1 MKNTAVILVAM
12 LVIAG
17 AAFWAGL
24 QFRGRATR
32 PAADET
38 VAPAVAPDVTA
49 TPRETRDPT
58 PATNRP
64 SRPETPPATTT
75 PEAPPAARETGT
87 RAAAIEPAEKSFI
100 LPDRPAADPLQT
112 LPPWVLRELAFPRP
126 AYDGTPIV
134 GLIGYYDPR
143 VIPGIR
149 FPTNDQV
156 VSLRKPVTTSAGIPI
171 LGELRLVT
179 DGDVRATEGSFV
191 QLKGGPQ
198 SVTVDLQAT
207 YAIDGIVVWHHHLQ
221 PRVYRDVVVQV
232 SESPA
237 FTNAVTVFNNDRDNT
252 LGLGAG
258 IDEEYLETYLGLPIE
273 LNGVRGSYVRLYS
286 NGSTADA
293 FNHYVEVTVFGHPP
307 GR

>member
-17 AAFWAGL
+17 TAFWAGM
-24 QFRGRATR
+24 QFRARATR
-32 PAADET
+32 PVVNEAVAAAADE
-38 VAPAVAPDVTA
+38 AA
-49 TPRETRDPT
+49 TPRADRDPT
-58 PATNRP
+58 PATNPP
-64 SRPETPPATTT
+64 SRPETPTATRET
-75 PEAPPAARETGT
+75 PPASRETGM
-87 RAAAIEPAEKSFI
+87 RAAAIEPAEKSFN

-126 AYDGTPIV
+126 AYDGTPVV
-134 GLIGYYDPR
+134 GLVGYYDPR

-156 VSLRKPVTTSAGIPI
+156 ISLRKPVTTTAGIPI

-232 SESPA
+232 SASPA
-237 FTNAVTVFNNDRDNT
+237 FTNAVTVFNNDRDNS

-273 LNGVRGSYVRLYS
+273 LNGVRGNYVRLYS